1 MPAAVFLSP
10 VHALSSICQA
20 SQPFPPE
27 KRRVSFDIR
36 QSTETVFHSCEAG
49 AVVDLVLA
57 CPVFTPDNRWKHK
70 THSLFYTAALFLTAQ
85 SYLSKTKIVLS
96 E

>member
-1 MPAAVFLSP
+1 VAAAVFLSP

-49 AVVDLVLA
+49 DVVELVQYLRLA
-57 CPVFTPDNRWKHK
+57 TDGNLRPIRG
-70 THSLFYTAALFLTAQ
+70 FYTVALFLTAQ